1 MASGSNNPKAGMF
14 DYIML
19 IIGCGIIIIGLK
31 LLLAGSFSFLSE
43 NFDVLDGPLPGLFVL
58 AFGFVAF
65 YYSFK
70 KIVSSKKNDP

>member
-19 IIGCGIIIIGLK
+19 IIGCGIIGLK

-43 NFDVLDGPLPGLFVL
+43 NFDVPDGPLPGLFVL
-58 AFGFVAF
+58 ASGFVAF